1 MSSDIEIARKA
12 HLEPI
17 MDVGDKL
24 DIPFKALRPY
34 GHFKA
39 KLSLSWL
46 ENKSE
51 NKKNFNYIRF
61 KRFNNFCAPARGATV
76 IVNSNLRNHAKTVD
90 RVFKLREQLNG

>member
-12 HLEPI
+12 QLEPI
-17 MDVGDKL
+17 MDVGEKL

-51 NKKNFNYIRF
+51 NK
-61 KRFNNFCAPARGATV
+61 
-76 IVNSNLRNHAKTVD
+76 NSK
-90 RVFKLREQLNG
+90 